1 MVQVPYINVLPDA
14 VICDIDIYADDT
26 NLYPKHD
33 QISDLWQQL
42 ELACQIESD
51 LHFNSGKAQLVL
63 LDQSNN
69 TGAIDVRIDGS
80 VLEPLARCR
89 NVASLNLFYRS

>member
-33 QISDLWQQL
+33 QISDL
-42 ELACQIESD
+42 
-51 LHFNSGKAQLVL
+51 
-63 LDQSNN
+63 
-69 TGAIDVRIDGS
+69 
-80 VLEPLARCR
+80 
-89 NVASLNLFYRS
+89 